1 MSNQDILLIK
11 ERGTLSYITPQNGG
25 GSEFLPG
32 HQFFI
37 LDPQAE
43 FLWAYDPQVQPSRTL
58 MLVLEEME
66 QYNRS

>member
-1 MSNQDILLIK
+1 MSNQDVLLIK
-11 ERGTLSYITPQNGG
+11 EMGTLSYITPQNGG

-43 FLWAYDPQVQPSRTL
+43 LRWAFNPQVQPTRTL

-66 QYNRS
+66 SYNRS